1 MSPDFIEQFGQALEQ
16 LRSVFLTEKGQPFV
30 LAGSGTIALLPL
42 ALSRALT
49 NPHHLG
55 TLGWDMAACNLLQK
69 GDKAL
74 VVNTGYFGD
83 RFGEWCAFFPC
94 VMASLTVASHTHTH
108 THSRLLRVL
117 PVCQPDGL
125 RCGCDPCAHRHRQLP
140 FGR

>member
-42 ALSRALT
+42 EELSSYQL
-49 NPHHLG
+49 HHLG

-83 RFGEWCAFFPC
+83 RFGEWCAFF
-94 VMASLTVASHTHTH
+94 LHHGVAHSHSPFSHTHASACA
-108 THSRLLRVL
+108 SRLS
-117 PVCQPDGL
+117 
-125 RCGCDPCAHRHRQLP
+125 A
-140 FGR
+140 